1 MAEFLLWESQAV
13 ATQEINQAYQGKTDK
28 GVGITPLQRL
38 EQDDA
43 HSLALEAAGTIQ
55 RTFGLH
61 IATDGGFIERTKM
74 HGERLD
80 ELLGMAICSID
91 HAQPGVK
98 DDALALCPQQLLD
111 RLLHRAGFAEDLP
124 VTDAHLI

>member
-1 MAEFLLWESQAV
+1 MAEFLLWQSQAV

-43 HSLALEAAGTIQ
+43 QSLALEAAGTIQ

-61 IATDGGFIERTKM
+61 IATDGCFVERAKI

-80 ELLGMAICSID
+80 ELLGMAIRSID
-91 HAQPGVK
+91 HTEPGVK
-98 DDALALCPQQLLD
+98 DDVLALCLQQLLD
-111 RLLHRAGFAEDLP
+111 RLLHRAGLAEDLP